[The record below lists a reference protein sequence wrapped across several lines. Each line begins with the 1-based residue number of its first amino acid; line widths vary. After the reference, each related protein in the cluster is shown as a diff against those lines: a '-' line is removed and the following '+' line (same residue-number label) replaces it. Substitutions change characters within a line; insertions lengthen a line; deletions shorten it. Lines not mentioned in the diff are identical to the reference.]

1 MNKDTS
7 TVLTLPSTASRRAPV
22 EAVAGEVRGPKGK
35 IEEKCAD
42 LYSIIRATELVEELY
57 YENMTESY
65 EYTVQCKKLILQFD
79 ITLSDLIEKKAVS
92 SMEEFFD
99 RYKIDC
105 PAAKN
110 RLLKKLPATEET
122 ESRSFELA
130 AKTAQLFVTVMDVVK
145 LNTFEVDQLSPYIR
159 DLVNAL
165 KVNKTIPSS
174 FAGTSRLEV
183 WDQKLKGMKAADSI
197 TEADGRQLYH
207 DLETSNDEFM
217 NLLQRK

>member
-1 MNKDTS
+1 
-7 TVLTLPSTASRRAPV
+7 
-22 EAVAGEVRGPKGK
+22 
-35 IEEKCAD
+35 
-42 LYSIIRATELVEELY
+42 
-57 YENMTESY
+57 
-65 EYTVQCKKLILQFD
+65 
-79 ITLSDLIEKKAVS
+79 
-92 SMEEFFD
+92 MEEFFD

-183 WDQKLKGMKAADSI
+183 WDQKLKGMRAADSI

>member
-1 MNKDTS
+1 MD
-7 TVLTLPSTASRRAPV
+7 ASRSPLIAARRPRV
-22 EAVAGEVRGPKGK
+22 EAVTGEVRGPKGK
-35 IEEKCAD
+35 IEEKFAD
-42 LYSIIRATELVEELY
+42 LYSIIRAMELVEELY

-79 ITLSDLIEKKAVS
+79 ITLSDLIEKKALN

-165 KVNKTIPSS
+165 KVNKTIPHT
-174 FAGTSRLEV
+174 FAGITRLEV